1 MSSRVT
7 ASMQPPLNDHI
18 HKASCTWQRWKSF
31 VWNEK
36 SLMLWVITCARV
48 CARVHESV
56 CVFVCVRA
64 ADNEEII
71 STLFLFL
78 FSPLSPAPL
87 PPLPDILHCFSYY
100 FAFVSEHLFLAP
112 LPPACFAREGE
123 KEGNKKKQSERV
135 SARENENRSFL
146 WMLVLLVVCCSS
158 LIHSS
163 ILPLLFKGRL

>member
-1 MSSRVT
+1 MITFTKQAALDKGGSRL
-7 ASMQPPLNDHI
+7 SEMRNH
-18 HKASCTWQRWKSF
+18 SCYEWSR
-31 VWNEK
+31 
-36 SLMLWVITCARV
+36 ARV
-48 CARVHESV
+48 CVCACLNKCV
-56 CVFVCVRA
+56 CVYVCVRA

-123 KEGNKKKQSERV
+123 KEGNKKKAKWESV
-135 SARENENRSFL
+135 CARERKQK
-146 WMLVLLVVCCSS
+146 
-158 LIHSS
+158 
-163 ILPLLFKGRL
+163 LPLDVGIACGLLLLSDS

>member
-1 MSSRVT
+1 M
-7 ASMQPPLNDHI
+7 
-18 HKASCTWQRWKSF
+18 
-31 VWNEK
+31 
-36 SLMLWVITCARV
+36 ITCARV